1 MDQTLTH
8 TFSKLLQSAAS
19 DWAPAGGKSL
29 FFCRLTDKSLSL
41 REREVDREK
50 EKERER
56 EREPERDSLARG
68 EGDFSYSLYAASAYL
83 HINFCKPW
91 HL

>member
-1 MDQTLTH
+1 MDRTLTH

-56 EREPERDSLARG
+56 EREPERDSLG
-68 EGDFSYSLYAASAYL
+68 EGDFAYSLYAASAYL
-83 HINFCKPW
+83 HINFCK